1 MVKIITDEL
10 VKRIYKI
17 TGEEVRGDFIQKNEV
32 EIWYGLRESS
42 KVSYF
47 YEELLETFETK
58 ELAIEAGEALGEL
71 FSGQFRKEMK

>member
-1 MVKIITDEL
+1 MVKIVTEDL

-32 EIWYGLRESS
+32 EIWYGIRPIGSN
-42 KVSYF
+42 SYF
-47 YEELLETFETK
+47 HEELLETFETK

>member
-1 MVKIITDEL
+1 MVKIVTEDL

-32 EIWYGLRESS
+32 EIWYGIRPIGSN
-42 KVSYF
+42 SYF
-47 YEELLETFETK
+47 HEELLETFDTK